1 VVRLRA
7 GSMERKFRSCRL
19 DLDFGRVLHLS
30 VSL

>member
-1 VVRLRA
+1 VVQLLA
-7 GSMERKFRSCRL
+7 GSMARKFKSRRL